1 MTDDSDSPRPLFMV
15 YSNATDQ
22 PEPLTQARL
31 DELLAT
37 ERQYGVMIVGIRESH
52 VAHVKR
58 LGYVP
63 KSWPAE
69 PK

>member
-1 MTDDSDSPRPLFMV
+1 MTDDLGKSQSLFTV
-15 YSNATDQ
+15 YSVATDQ

-37 ERQYGVMIVGIRESH
+37 ERQYGMMIVGIRESH

-63 KSWPAE
+63 QSWPAE